1 LANERVER
9 RLTAIMAADVVAYSR
24 LMGADEEGTLAQL
37 KTCRRELVDPKIA
50 EHRGR
55 IVKTTGDGMLVEFA
69 SVVDAVRCAVEVQRG
84 MGERNAD
91 VSPDSRIEFR
101 VGINLGDIILD
112 DEDIYGDGVNIA
124 ARLEAMADPGT
135 VCVSAGAWEQARG
148 KMAFGADDLGEH
160 QLKNI
165 ERPVRVFR
173 IARSPSE
180 TSGIKGK
187 PWPLPDKPSLAVLPF
202 QNMSGDPDQE
212 YFTDGIVE
220 DIITALSGVRS
231 FSVIARNSSFTYKGK
246 TVNVKQVGREL
257 GVRYVLEGSVRKAG
271 NRVRINGQLVET
283 ESGAHVWAHRYD
295 GDLDD
300 VFALQDEITAQV
312 VTAVEPRV
320 QAAEIERLSRKKSED
335 LTAYD
340 LYLRALW
347 GLRTRTKESFTRSRD
362 LLQTALR
369 HDPDYAAAWAL
380 LGDCIGRSVLF
391 GWLEDT
397 ERGIQ
402 DACDAAQRAIA
413 SDPND
418 GTILALAAWAFA
430 ILAGKVDRACELAIR
445 AVELHPNSAVVLTQ
459 CGWAFLYVGDLER
472 AIEFFRIAQRLDPL
486 YTSRLY
492 LPGMA
497 AAHFFA
503 KRFEDCE
510 RLSRQTVEETPS
522 LTSAWRFLATSLVHL
537 GRIEEARRAIARLLE
552 VQPNSSVSRTAKTS
566 KFRHEWMIKLY
577 LDALRAA
584 GLPE

>member
-1 LANERVER
+1 
-9 RLTAIMAADVVAYSR
+9 
-24 LMGADEEGTLAQL
+24 
-37 KTCRRELVDPKIA
+37 
-50 EHRGR
+50 
-55 IVKTTGDGMLVEFA
+55 
-69 SVVDAVRCAVEVQRG
+69 
-84 MGERNAD
+84 
-91 VSPDSRIEFR
+91 
-101 VGINLGDIILD
+101 
-112 DEDIYGDGVNIA
+112 
-124 ARLEAMADPGT
+124 
-135 VCVSAGAWEQARG
+135 
-148 KMAFGADDLGEH
+148 
-160 QLKNI
+160 
-165 ERPVRVFR
+165 
-173 IARSPSE
+173 
-180 TSGIKGK
+180 
-187 PWPLPDKPSLAVLPF
+187 
-202 QNMSGDPDQE
+202 
-212 YFTDGIVE
+212 
-220 DIITALSGVRS
+220 
-231 FSVIARNSSFTYKGK
+231 
-246 TVNVKQVGREL
+246 
-257 GVRYVLEGSVRKAG
+257 VRYVLEGSVRKAG